1 MSVRYAA
8 RAALLVAIL
17 SAALSA
23 LASAHGLLRSSS
35 PKAGAV
41 LSRPPAELRLTFTEA
56 PERRFTRVRLLG
68 PDGPVSLDTL
78 QLRPGNVVVAGVL
91 ASIPQ
96 GEYRVEWQTA
106 GADGHPVSGLFTFTI
121 ALGDSAIAA
130 GPPATDEGSPPV
142 PSHAVTAG
150 HTTAMGAAGES
161 DPFAPFAA
169 ILRWLTLL
177 GAVAAIGVVAFRGT
191 VLARVSLEVDREIR
205 TEYLPDAARAA
216 AMLGLAASGL
226 IVLTSAARLVLQ
238 SLAVHGSERAF
249 DSALLVPMVVDTNW
263 GRGWLIQ
270 LAGAV
275 VALGAFA
282 GVRRVRDRAWYA
294 AAVGVGAV
302 AVGLALA
309 SHAAVVPR
317 LSTLSVAAN
326 IVHTL
331 AAAGWLGNLLAVF
344 AVGLPLAWR
353 LDRNDRWTVIRD
365 IVNAFSPAALAFG
378 GLAAATGIFM
388 AWTHV
393 GSVGALTG
401 TDYGRI
407 LLLKVGL
414 LSLTALTGAYNW
426 LRVRPRLGDEV
437 GARRLRRTAG
447 AELSI
452 AALVLA
458 VTAVLVALPMPQQP

>member
-216 AMLGLAASGL
+216 AMLGLAAAGL

-249 DSALLVPMVVDTNW
+249 DSALLAPMVLDTNW
-263 GRGWLIQ
+263 GRAWLIQ

-275 VALGAFA
+275 VAVVAFA
-282 GVRRVRDRAWYA
+282 GVRRVRERAWYA
-294 AAVGVGAV
+294 AAVGVVAV

-317 LSTLSVAAN
+317 FSALSVTAN

-344 AVGLPLAWR
+344 LVGLPLAWR
-353 LDRNDRWTVIRD
+353 LDRDDRWTVIRD

-401 TDYGRI
+401 TDYGQV

-447 AELSI
+447 AELGI